1 MNFLQRNL
9 MENILTIH
17 MLFLFAMVFTEQ
29 SLVQMEFGDLSLTV
43 EVAISYCFK
52 IRTCIK
58 IDNLIIY
65 IIFDFEVNTLNTP
78 KLIATCY

>member
-29 SLVQMEFGDLSLTV
+29 SLVQMEFGNLSLTV

-52 IRTCIK
+52 IRT
-58 IDNLIIY
+58 
-65 IIFDFEVNTLNTP
+65 V
-78 KLIATCY
+78 